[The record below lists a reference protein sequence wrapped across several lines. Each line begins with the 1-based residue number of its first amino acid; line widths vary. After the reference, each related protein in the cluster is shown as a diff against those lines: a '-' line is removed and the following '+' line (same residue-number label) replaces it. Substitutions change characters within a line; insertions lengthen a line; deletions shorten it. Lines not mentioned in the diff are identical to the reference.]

1 MHREFRTRR
10 PPWCLALTLVLLVLI
25 GLGCSANKP
34 DDAELL
40 LVYSG
45 DCKGYIEPCG

>member
-1 MHREFRTRR
+1 MHRESRTRR
-10 PPWCLALTLVLLVLI
+10 PPWGLALTLVLLVLV
-25 GLGCSANKP
+25 GVGCSAKP

>member
-1 MHREFRTRR
+1 MRRELTHRRL
-10 PPWCLALTLVLLVLI
+10 PGCLAILLVALALV
-25 GLGCSANKP
+25 GLGCSAPP
-34 DDAELL
+34 DDTELL